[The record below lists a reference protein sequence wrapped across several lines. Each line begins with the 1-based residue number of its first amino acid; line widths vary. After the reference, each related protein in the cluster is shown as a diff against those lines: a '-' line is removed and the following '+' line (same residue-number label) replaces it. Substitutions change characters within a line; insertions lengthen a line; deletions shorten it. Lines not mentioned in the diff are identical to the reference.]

1 MTAVWEGQCRRLLW
15 LGWEARRRRLLQ
27 SRRELLWHWIVLVS
41 FDF

>member
-27 SRRELLWHWIVLVS
+27 SRRELLRHWIVLVS